1 MVPPTTEQFWFVPA
15 YIFLWLAVL
24 LAGALFVYRVSIL
37 SRLLLAAKPDGRH
50 KEVGERVRAL
60 IVYFLAQARLFKY
73 PGAGLMHALIFWG
86 FLILSLGTIETFGK
100 GLFAGSFALP
110 LLDGNPS
117 FLLSL
122 DAFTVLVIGAVLV
135 AAFRRLV
142 VRRREARPQRD
153 DRP

>member
-1 MVPPTTEQFWFVPA
+1 
-15 YIFLWLAVL
+15 
-24 LAGALFVYRVSIL
+24 
-37 SRLLLAAKPDGRH
+37 
-50 KEVGERVRAL
+50 
-60 IVYFLAQARLFKY
+60 
-73 PGAGLMHALIFWG
+73 MHALIFWG
-86 FLILSLGTIETFGK
+86 FLILSLCTSETFGK

-142 VRRREARPQRD
+142 VRPARLTLSGGAYLILGLIFSLMVTDLLADASRMAIAPQAADGGAPARPG
-153 DRP
+153 P